1 MVDAVVPTFEV
12 RSAVVHVLLHL
23 LLFRLSCAV
32 VVLDGNL
39 TAIGDGIPS
48 PNYRLGNNSFTV
60 SAPFYVVPADD
71 HRHYTLESTPTSSKI
86 VIVDFKL
93 AGAANRWADA
103 CQAVS
108 CSGVMFINGA
118 ANQMHSYYAYT
129 FRLTSPTPFTN
140 VPIVVIDLTQTPAF
154 LATIASPRAVYL
166 RIRSGDFN
174 EAQFQDENKP
184 AIWWSKIL
192 TLVLCL
198 FSLLSCAI
206 QLTRFLF
213 DSEWRVRAIPLV
225 PAIVIFLETL
235 ASSFRGLHALN
246 TTLLKTR
253 GLSMGFTLYAEL
265 ACMAFNYLSVG
276 AVSYA
281 AYESLTASEP
291 PSLKRKLAM
300 TIGLSFLGVLFIAD
314 QAQIIITAVTLT
326 DLMDSTYLSLLYL
339 LCDIAAS
346 FAFIIFGGRL
356 AKQLHSTTTK
366 LSSGER
372 ARREQFSR
380 RVRLSGWM
388 GFLVALTLI
397 LFAIF
402 NSTSFDALNTLYWM
416 IQDAFTL
423 AGLVHVW
430 AFRPRQSAV
439 DKFLKWSRFR
449 STQIG
454 PPDNSKGAPIPGP
467 STSKQR
473 TSFGSKG

>member
-1 MVDAVVPTFEV
+1 M
-12 RSAVVHVLLHL
+12 
-23 LLFRLSCAV
+23 
-32 VVLDGNL
+32 
-39 TAIGDGIPS
+39 PS

-60 SAPFYVVPADD
+60 CAPFYVVPADD
-71 HRHYTLESTPTSSKI
+71 HRHYTLQTSPASNKI
-86 VIVDFKL
+86 VLVDFKL

-108 CSGVMFINGA
+108 CAGVMFINGA
-118 ANQMHSYYAYT
+118 ANQMHSFYAYS
-129 FRLTSPTPFTN
+129 FRLASPTPFTN
-140 VPIVVIDLTQTPAF
+140 VPIVAIDLTQTPAF
-154 LATIASPRAVYL
+154 LSTIASSRAAYL

-174 EAQFQDENKP
+174 EAQFQDENVP

-198 FSLLSCAI
+198 LSLLSCAI

-213 DSEWRVRAIPLV
+213 DSDWRIRAIPLV
-225 PAIVIFLETL
+225 PAIVLFLEPL
-235 ASSFRGLHALN
+235 ASIFRGLHATN
-246 TTLLKTR
+246 MTLLKMR
-253 GLSMGFTLYAEL
+253 GFSMGFTLYAQL

-291 PSLKRKLAM
+291 PSFKRKLAM
-300 TIGLSFLGVLFIAD
+300 TIGLAFLGVLFIAD
-314 QAQIIITAVTLT
+314 QAQMIITAVTLT
-326 DLMDSTYLSLLYL
+326 DLMDTTYLSLLYL

-346 FAFIIFGGRL
+346 IVFVIFGGRL
-356 AKQLHSTTTK
+356 AKLLNSTATK

-372 ARREQFSR
+372 ARREQFSQ

-388 GFLVALTLI
+388 GFVVALTLI

-402 NSTSFDALNTLYWM
+402 NSTSYDALTTIYWM

-430 AFRPRQSAV
+430 AFCPRYSAV
-439 DKFLKWSRFR
+439 DKYLTWSRFG
-449 STQIG
+449 STQQG
-454 PPDNSKGAPIPGP
+454 TTDNSKDAPIPGP

-473 TSFGSKG
+473 TGFTSKA